1 MCLSRC
7 VEVGVSNAPIAID
20 VQSRPSGSQNKDDP
34 HLEQKPRRTFADDWY
49 QDMFSWPV
57 MTSAGRGTLVEA
69 K

>member
-7 VEVGVSNAPIAID
+7 VEVGVSNAPIAMAI
-20 VQSRPSGSQNKDDP
+20 QSLAGGSQNKDDP

-49 QDMFSWPV
+49 QDKFSWPV
-57 MTSAGRGTLVEA
+57 MTSAARGTFVEA